1 MESMTS
7 KTTQNNLIL
16 FDSATCSNQK
26 GVTFDVWYT
35 KQHLAALREV
45 TGASPMTCYASAS
58 CNSLSSIIELNNSV
72 DLDKAIKIR
81 AQGESPATHIERFVA
96 EPIGAQY
103 RPEISDPSQLGLQ
116 CALSYPVFFAV
127 PDNRAQEFNRWYDQE
142 HLEILLRSPY
152 WLACRRF
159 KLRTPHPNGYTHLA
173 LHYLSNISA
182 LNSPERDEARR
193 TPWRDRLATESWFRG
208 EYRVYHRIANLD

>member
-7 KTTQNNLIL
+7 KTTPNNLIL
-16 FDSATCSNQK
+16 FDSATSSDQK

-45 TGASPMTCYASAS
+45 IGASPTTCYASAS
-58 CNSLSSIIELNNSV
+58 CNSLSSIIELNGSV
-72 DLDKAIKIR
+72 DFNKAIKIR
-81 AQGESPATHIERFVA
+81 APGQSPATHIERFVA

-103 RPEISDPSQLGLQ
+103 RPEISEPSRLGSQ
-116 CALSYPVFFAV
+116 CALSYPVFFGV
-127 PDNRAQEFNRWYDQE
+127 PEERAHEFNRWYDQE
-142 HLEILLRSPY
+142 HLGTLLRSPY

-159 KLRTPHPNGYTHLA
+159 KLLTPHQNGYTHLA

-182 LNSPERDEARR
+182 LNSPERDEARS

>member
-7 KTTQNNLIL
+7 KTTPNNLIL
-16 FDSATCSNQK
+16 FDSATSADQK
-26 GVTFDVWYT
+26 GVAFEVWYS

-45 TGASPMTCYASAS
+45 IGASPMTCYASAS
-58 CNSLSSIIELNNSV
+58 CNSLSSIIELNDSV
-72 DLDKAIKIR
+72 DLDKALKVR
-81 AQGESPATHIERFVA
+81 TLGEAPAKQLERFIA

-103 RPEISDPSQLGLQ
+103 RPEISDPAELASQ
-116 CALSYPVFFAV
+116 CALSYPVFFGV
-127 PDNRAQEFNRWYDQE
+127 PDHRTQEFNHWYDQE

-159 KLRTPHPNGYTHLA
+159 RLLTPHPSGYTHLA

-182 LNSPERDEARR
+182 LNSPERDQARR